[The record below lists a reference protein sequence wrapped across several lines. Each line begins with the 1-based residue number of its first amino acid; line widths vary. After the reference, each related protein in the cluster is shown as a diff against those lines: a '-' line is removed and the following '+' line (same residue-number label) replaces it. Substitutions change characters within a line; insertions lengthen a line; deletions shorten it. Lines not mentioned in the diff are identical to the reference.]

1 MILARTHTSLD
12 QQSVETLL
20 SLAEEY
26 GGHGKN
32 LSQQGA
38 GTVKGAHSDTALTS
52 AETDLKV
59 CYRFNDREQRNADLY
74 QDLARALCQ
83 FDIGR

>member
-1 MILARTHTSLD
+1 MNPPQTNAFLD
-12 QQSVETLL
+12 QQSIETLL

-26 GGHGKN
+26 GGHSKN

-59 CYRFNDREQRNADLY
+59 CHRFHVREQRNADLH
-74 QDLARALCQ
+74 
-83 FDIGR
+83 

>member
-1 MILARTHTSLD
+1 MTLD

-26 GGHGKN
+26 GGHSKN

-59 CYRFNDREQRNADLY
+59 RFR
-74 QDLARALCQ
+74 
-83 FDIGR
+83 FPG

>member
-1 MILARTHTSLD
+1 MRLD
-12 QQSVETLL
+12 QQAVETLL

-26 GGHGKN
+26 GGHSKN
-32 LSQQGA
+32 ISQQGA

-59 CYRFNDREQRNADLY
+59 CNRV
-74 QDLARALCQ
+74 CV
-83 FDIGR
+83 

>member
-1 MILARTHTSLD
+1 MTNISPD
-12 QQSVETLL
+12 QQSIETLL

-26 GGHGKN
+26 GGHSKN

-59 CYRFNDREQRNADLY
+59 CHRFLGREQRNADFHQDSTGAFRQLY
-74 QDLARALCQ
+74 V
-83 FDIGR
+83 G

>member
-1 MILARTHTSLD
+1 MSRSLNIKSAPTNASLD
-12 QQSVETLL
+12 QQSIETLL

-26 GGHGKN
+26 GGHSKN

-38 GTVKGAHSDTALTS
+38 GTVKGAHSDTNLTS

-59 CYRFNDREQRNADLY
+59 CYRFLV
-74 QDLARALCQ
+74 
-83 FDIGR
+83 

>member
-1 MILARTHTSLD
+1 MARPCILDDDVNATLD
-12 QQSVETLL
+12 QQAIETLL

-38 GTVKGAHSDTALTS
+38 GSVKGAHSDTNLTS

-59 CYRFNDREQRNADLY
+59 RNRFHV
-74 QDLARALCQ
+74 
-83 FDIGR
+83 

>member
-1 MILARTHTSLD
+1 MLTLLQD
-12 QQSVETLL
+12 QQAVETLL

-26 GGHGKN
+26 GGHAKN
-32 LSQQGA
+32 VSQQGA

-59 CYRFNDREQRNADLY
+59 GHRFHV
-74 QDLARALCQ
+74 
-83 FDIGR
+83 